1 MSLPIVDS
9 KARQL
14 RRSVLPILCIAVLF
28 AGCGDDTKPA
38 TPDAGGPRLVIFHT
52 NDEHS
57 HMAGFGPEIDDFPAL
72 QTPGKGDIVGSIARR
87 KKKLDEERAAAKAK
101 SIDTLTVSAGDQT
114 QGALPQVMFQSTA
127 PDFVALKQLGYDV
140 MCPGNHEFDLGPAAL
155 ATSITAAM
163 GGGGIPQFVSSN
175 IHFDATKPEDDTLA
189 ALYGDGKSDKPIKT
203 YHVIQTPS
211 GFKVGFLGIMG
222 AEASFYAPLKTP
234 VKFSGDL
241 QYDGNREKILPEL
254 YKDIQPTIDALRNVE
269 KVDLVVALSHGGVNQ
284 EHPEL
289 GDDQSIAANVRGLD
303 VIISGHS
310 HTALEKPIV
319 VRDPDGHDVPIVQ
332 AGYYGQYLGRIEF
345 TFPEGGRPTFHPAN
359 TKLIKIDDTIVPD
372 APAADDPLR
381 KVIGDLET
389 LDFGAEKRSFLEIA
403 LSRVT
408 GNEVQDDAQMLGD
421 LYYKELGKTDFN
433 VIGLRSFQETNV
445 LNLSGDAM
453 LAAAEEALGEP
464 VFIAVQGAGSV
475 RADLFKGKTG
485 ALSFADLFRAFPLG
499 MNPLD
504 GSMGYPLTAFYVFTI
519 EVKGALEV
527 AANQGLLSD
536 SFFLSGTGVRVEF
549 DTSRPPQDLSDLGK
563 AFDADNGRVTKIL
576 VDVDHSD
583 GTDNPTEAL
592 FDLSRGVDSAWD
604 NDKMGWGQLSLHRV
618 VTSLYV
624 ASFAKTAGVTLK
636 DKSGNSVENL
646 TDTIL
651 RRKDG
656 SDIKDWEAF
665 LSYVHA
671 ECKKNGG
678 KLPARYDDTTKE
690 GKVPRHM
697 ICTGPLCPKL

>member
-1 MSLPIVDS
+1 MVDS
-9 KARQL
+9 TSRRL
-14 RRSVLPILCIAVLF
+14 RRSVLPFLVLVVFVGLF
-28 AGCGDDTKPA
+28 AACDEDTKPT

-57 HMAGFGPEIDDFPAL
+57 HMAGFGPEIDDFPVAEKAG
-72 QTPGKGDIVGSIARR
+72 TGAIVGSIARR
-87 KKKLDEERAAAKAK
+87 KKKLEEERAAAKAN
-101 SIDTLTVSAGDQT
+101 SFDTLTVSAGDQT
-114 QGALPQVMFQSTA
+114 QGALPQVAFQTTA

-155 ATSITAAM
+155 ASSITAARA
-163 GGGGIPQFVSSN
+163 GGGVPQFVSSN
-175 IHFDATKPEDDTLA
+175 IHFDADKPEDDTLA
-189 ALYGDGKSDKPIKT
+189 ALHGDGKSDKPIKT
-203 YHVIQTPS
+203 YHVIVTPS

-241 QYDGNREKILPEL
+241 QYDGDRAKILPEL
-254 YKDIQPTIDALRNVE
+254 YKDIQPVIDTLRNDE
-269 KVDLVVALSHGGVNQ
+269 KVDLVVALSHGGVNK
-284 EHPEL
+284 EHPEI
-289 GDDQSIAANVRGLD
+289 GDDQSIAANVKGLD

-310 HTALEKPIV
+310 HTALDVPIV
-319 VRDPDGHDVPIVQ
+319 VKDPDGHDVPIVQ

-345 TFPEGGRPTFHPAN
+345 TFPKGGRPKFVPAN

-372 APAADDPLR
+372 PATADDPLQ
-381 KVIGDLET
+381 KVISDLET

-403 LSRVT
+403 LSRIM
-408 GNEVQDDAQMLGD
+408 GNEVIDGDALGD

-433 VIGLRSFQETNV
+433 VVGLRSFTETNL

-453 LAAAEEALGEP
+453 LATAEEVLAEP
-464 VFIAVQGAGSV
+464 TYIAVQGAGSV
-475 RADLFKGKTG
+475 RADLLKGKTG
-485 ALSFADLFRAFPLG
+485 VLSFADLFRAFPLG
-499 MNPLD
+499 MNPVD
-504 GSMGYPLTAFYVFTI
+504 GSMGYPLTAFYVYTV

-549 DTSRPPQDLSDLGK
+549 DTSRPAQDISDLGK

-576 VDVDHSD
+576 VDVDHTD
-583 GTDNPTEAL
+583 GYDNPTEAL

-604 NDKMGWGQLSLHRV
+604 NDKMGWSNLSLHRV

-636 DKSGNSVENL
+636 DKSGNAVDSL

-665 LSYVHA
+665 LTYVHN

-678 KLPARYDDTTKE
+678 KLPARYDETSTA

-697 ICTGPLCPKL
+697 ICKGPLCPK